1 MAGDEFDF
9 AVVGGGLLGA
19 SMAWGLAR
27 LGERVVLLDEGD
39 VAHRASRANFALVWV
54 QGKGLGNPSY
64 AGWTKRS
71 ADGWADLATA
81 LRESSGVDVGFTRPG
96 GFALCLSEAEL
107 EGRALAL
114 RRLHNQPGMV
124 PYPYDILDHDAVAKA
139 IPQIGPEVVGA
150 TYSPFDGHCNSPRLL
165 RALHGGF
172 NALGGTYLA
181 NRVVDRISP
190 GLGGFLLDTAEGTI
204 AAGRVVL
211 AAGIG
216 NARLAPMVGLSA
228 PVRPQRGQV
237 IVTERVA
244 PFLHYPLHTVRQTD
258 EGGVMAGDS
267 LEEAGLDNTVG
278 VGVIGT
284 IADRARRMF
293 PLLNGLNVVRSWA
306 GLRVMSPDGYPIYDQ
321 SEQCPGAFTMNCHSG
336 VTLAHNHAMV
346 LPAMFRAKKL
356 PDELTV
362 FSARRFDVP
371 AAA

>member
-1 MAGDEFDF
+1 MTRSDFDF

-54 QGKGLGNPSY
+54 QGKGLGNPAY
-64 AGWTKRS
+64 AVWTKRS
-71 ADGWADLATA
+71 SDGWAALATA
-81 LRESSGVDVGFTRPG
+81 LRDTSDLDVSFTRPG

-107 EGRALAL
+107 EARALAL
-114 RRLHNQPGMV
+114 TRLHNQPGMV
-124 PYPYDILDHDAVAKA
+124 PYPYEVLDHAEVARA
-139 IPQIGPEVVGA
+139 IPQIGPEVVGG
-150 TYSPFDGHCNSPRLL
+150 TYSPFDGQCNSPRLL
-165 RALHGGF
+165 RSLHTGF
-172 NALGGTYLA
+172 HAMGGTYLA
-181 NRVVDRISP
+181 NRSVERIEA
-190 GLGGFLLDTAEGTI
+190 GQGGFLLHTAAERLT
-204 AAGRVVL
+204 AGRVVL
-211 AAGIG
+211 ASGIG

-244 PFLHYPLHTVRQTD
+244 PFLPYPLHTVRQTD

-267 LEEAGLDNTVG
+267 LEEAGLDNSVG
-278 VGVIGT
+278 TGVIAT

-321 SEQCPGAFTMNCHSG
+321 SARCPGAFVMNCHSG
-336 VTLAHNHAMV
+336 VTLAHNHALV
-346 LPAMFRAKKL
+346 LPALFRAGTL
-356 PDELTV
+356 PEELAV